1 MHALLLPS
9 DVTGGCGAFYMLFI
23 TLFRLMRY
31 TSLFVAALLLLS
43 LPLRTQAAESAGSG
57 SSSGGG
63 SGSASSRAGAA
74 ASSFSASP
82 SLMGPA
88 SITNAPSDAGKSAP
102 DNGNRPEVRDAVVP
116 SGISSIAGSFQ
127 SYVAT
132 STGTTLG
139 MFGRELF
146 GNVPSTYAPLSGAQV
161 NSDYV
166 IGPGDALQIR
176 GWGMV
181 DIDVNV
187 TVNRNGEIYLPR
199 VGSVNVAGVKY
210 RDLQGHLKKAISRI
224 YTNFE
229 LTATIAQTRSVQ
241 IYILG
246 HAQRPGTYTLSAMS
260 SLLNALFASGGPSAT
275 GTMRDIQLKR
285 GNAAPVSIDLYDM
298 LLHGDKS
305 MDQSLQDGDVI
316 YIQEVGPLVA
326 LFGNVKRPA
335 IFELNKKT
343 SLSEVVNWAGGFE
356 SAADLKQVIVE
367 KSVYN
372 RYQTIAE
379 LQADKVSIT
388 KKLSKIVLH
397 PTDIIRVFAPGTIP
411 FQVKVARAFV
421 LVDGAVKQPGVFQ
434 VEKDETLKGL
444 VARAG
449 GLNDK
454 GLVYGTVFTRESVR
468 REQQARVNEAIDRF
482 EQDLDSNYKEKLARE
497 SDLAQTAMIQK
508 QAEFQRGIISRL
520 RNFKADGRI
529 ILGLKGFESTL
540 ADLPDFPLEDGD
552 KIFLPE
558 KSSTV
563 SVLGSVFQQNTFIW
577 QPGYSV
583 NDYLEKAGGVSLS
596 GDKSMMYRI
605 CADGTVQNKKHGGW
619 KGNINQGDAIVI
631 PEKIVSSGP
640 GLVSMLKDWTT
651 ILYQFGLGA
660 AGLKA
665 LNN

>member
-1 MHALLLPS
+1 
-9 DVTGGCGAFYMLFI
+9 
-23 TLFRLMRY
+23 
-31 TSLFVAALLLLS
+31 
-43 LPLRTQAAESAGSG
+43 
-57 SSSGGG
+57 
-63 SGSASSRAGAA
+63 
-74 ASSFSASP
+74 
-82 SLMGPA
+82 MGPA
-88 SITNAPSDAGKSAP
+88 SMTTAPSDAGKSAP
-102 DNGNRPEVRDAVVP
+102 DTSNRPEVRDAVAP
-116 SGISSIAGSFQ
+116 SGISSTAGSFQ
-127 SYVAT
+127 SYVAN
-132 STGTTLG
+132 STGVGLG

-187 TVNRNGEIYLPR
+187 TVNRSGEIYLPR

-210 RDLQGHLKKAISRI
+210 RDLQGYLKKAISRI

-229 LTATIAQTRSVQ
+229 LTASIAQTRSVQ

-260 SLLNALFASGGPSAT
+260 TLLNALFASGGPSVT

-285 GNAAPVSIDLYDM
+285 GTAAPVSIDLYDM

-305 MDQSLQDGDVI
+305 MDRSLQDGDVI
-316 YIQEVGPLVA
+316 YIPEVGPLVA

-367 KSVYN
+367 KSVDN

-388 KKLSKIVLH
+388 KKLSKIVLR

-411 FQVKVARAFV
+411 FQVKVERAFV

-434 VEKDETLKGL
+434 IAKDETLKGL

-449 GLNDK
+449 GANEK
-454 GLVYGTVFTRESVR
+454 GFVYGTVFTRESVR
-468 REQQARVNEAIDRF
+468 REQQTKIDQTVDRF
-482 EQDLDSNYKEKLARE
+482 EKDLDANYRERLARE
-497 SDLAQTAMIQK
+497 SDPEKVAMLQK
-508 QAEFQRGIISRL
+508 QIEFQRGLISKL
-520 RNFKADGRI
+520 RAFKADGRI
-529 ILGLKGFESTL
+529 ILGLKEFESKI

-552 KIFLPE
+552 RILIPE
-558 KSSTV
+558 KSTVV
-563 SVLGSVFQQNTFIW
+563 SVLGSVYQQNTFIYK
-577 QPGYSV
+577 PDYSV
-583 NDYLEKAGGVSLS
+583 NDYIEKAGGVNPSA
-596 GDKSMMYRI
+596 DKSMVYRI
-605 CADGTVQNKKHGGW
+605 CADGSLQSKKHGGW
-619 KGNINQGDAIVI
+619 RGTINPGDAIVV
-631 PEKIVSSGP
+631 PEKMIKP
-640 GLVSMLKDWTT
+640 KGLGTSLVTALKDWTT
-651 ILYQFGLGA
+651 VLYQFGLGA
-660 AGLKA
+660 AGLKT
-665 LNN
+665 LKN

>member
-1 MHALLLPS
+1 MKLLVPLSS
-9 DVTGGCGAFYMLFI
+9 DVTEGGGAFCNRRVDI
-23 TLFRLMRY
+23 FRIMRY
-31 TSLFVAALLLLS
+31 GSFLLVVLLFFS
-43 LPLRTQAAESAGSG
+43 LPLRGQAAES
-57 SSSGGG
+57 SSA
-63 SGSASSRAGAA
+63 GSASSSSKAGSG
-74 ASSFSASP
+74 ASSFMAPP
-82 SLMGPA
+82 SVTGPA
-88 SITNAPSDAGKSAP
+88 SMTNAPSEASKSAS
-102 DNGNRPEVRDAVVP
+102 DNGNRTEERAAVAP
-116 SGISSIAGSFQ
+116 SGISSTAGSFQ

-132 STGTTLG
+132 STGVSLG

-161 NSDYV
+161 NADYV

-181 DIDVNV
+181 DIDLTV
-187 TVNRNGEIYLPR
+187 TVNRSGEVYLPR

-260 SLLNALFASGGPSAT
+260 TLLNALFASGGPSAT

-316 YIQEVGPLVA
+316 YIPEVGPLVA
-326 LFGNVKRPA
+326 IFGNVKRQT

-343 SLSEVVNWAGGFE
+343 SLSEIVNWAGGFE

-367 KSVYN
+367 KSVDN

-379 LQADKVSIT
+379 LQADNDSIT
-388 KKLSKIVLH
+388 KELSNIILS

-421 LVDGAVKQPGVFQ
+421 LVNGEVKEPGVFQ
-434 VEKDETLKGL
+434 IAKGETLKSL
-444 VARAG
+444 VARTG
-449 GLNDK
+449 GATDN
-454 GLVYGTVFTRESVR
+454 GFVYGTVLTRESVR
-468 REQQARVNEAIDRF
+468 QEQQARVNESIDRF
-482 EQDLDSNYKEKLARE
+482 EKDLDANYRESLARE
-497 SDLAQTAMIQK
+497 SDPEKLALIQR
-508 QAEFQRGIISRL
+508 QIEFQRGLIAKL
-520 RNFKADGRI
+520 RAFKAEGRI
-529 ILGLKGFESTL
+529 ILGLKEFESKIT
-540 ADLPDFPLEDGD
+540 DLPDFPLEDGD
-552 KIFLPE
+552 RIVVPE
-558 KSSTV
+558 KSTVV
-563 SVLGSVFQQNTFIW
+563 SVLGSVFQQNTFIYHSD
-577 QPGYSV
+577 YSL
-583 NDYLEKAGGVSLS
+583 NDYLEKAGGVSSS
-596 GDKSMMYRI
+596 GDKSMIYRI
-605 CADGTVQNKKHGGW
+605 CADGSVQSKKNGGW
-619 KGNINQGDAIVI
+619 NGSIHPGDAIVV
-631 PEKIVSSGP
+631 PEKIIKVR
-640 GLVSMLKDWTT
+640 GLGISLVTILKDWTT
-651 ILYQFGLGA
+651 ILYQFGIGA
-660 AGLKA
+660 AGLKS